1 VITRISLFAEL
12 KRRNVLRAAVLYAGA
27 VWALA
32 QGIAQLTPVVG
43 APEWIARWF
52 LVAAAVGFPFWIA
65 FAWFYELTPQGLKR
79 ESEIALEDS
88 VARSTG
94 HKLDKWIIAV
104 LALAVVLLITNQF
117 VLDRNA
123 GGRAQSADTGPAS
136 VPPKSIAVLP
146 FVNMS
151 GDPKNDD
158 FSDGITEEIL
168 NALAQ
173 VPKLKVAARTS
184 AFAFKGKEEDL
195 RKVGE
200 VLDVATVLEGSVQ
213 RSGDEVRITAQ
224 LIDTRTGYHLWSEK
238 YDRKLTSVF
247 TVEDEI
253 SKAIADKLRV
263 QLVGG
268 GGQPLVRRGT
278 VDPDAHA
285 LYLSAIAGIARRGPA
300 LKDAALLL
308 QEATARDPNYAS
320 AWAALSQVQ
329 ELLPWYELA
338 EWPDSLAV
346 AEQSAKRALALD
358 PQSGE
363 AHAALANVLRDR
375 LEFAAAESEYRKALA
390 LSPGSSEIHNQF
402 AQLLNAVGA
411 SEATLQQ
418 ERLAVSLDPLAPN
431 PRYMLGFELVNERH
445 FPEAAIQ
452 LEKILEQT
460 PDYASARFQLALTS
474 LYEGHADTAVETARA
489 AALQAGQDPATVEM
503 LLRAGSDPALRPE
516 ALKRI
521 AAGVD
526 RIQLAKLDDLAKAFW
541 YSQLGAREQALAS
554 LQHWVADAPIGQ
566 RFNGLRWLRLP
577 TFDPLRDDPRFK
589 AVLAKLGLPYRQD
602 VAETGSASR
611 RSGSGT
617 AAAGRI
623 SDMH

>member
-1 VITRISLFAEL
+1 MTTGTSILAEL
-12 KRRNVLRAAVLYAGA
+12 KRRNVLRAGVLYAGA

-238 YDRKLTSVF
+238 YDRKLTSIF

-338 EWPDSLAV
+338 EWPDSLAL

-452 LEKILEQT
+452 FEKILEQT

-617 AAAGRI
+617 AAADRI

>member
-1 VITRISLFAEL
+1 MITRISLFAEL

-32 QGIAQLTPVVG
+32 QGIAQLTPVIE

-65 FAWFYELTPQGLKR
+65 LAWFYELTPQGLKR
-79 ESEIALEDS
+79 ESEIASDDS
-88 VARSTG
+88 IAHSTG
-94 HKLDKWIIAV
+94 RKLDKWIIAV

-123 GGRAQSADTGPAS
+123 GGRVQSADTGPANM
-136 VPPKSIAVLP
+136 PAKSIAVLP

-151 GDPKNDD
+151 GDPKNEY

-213 RSGDEVRITAQ
+213 KSGDEVRITAQ

-238 YDRKLTSVF
+238 YDRKLNSIF

-285 LYLSAIAGIARRGPA
+285 LYLSSIAGIARRGPA

-338 EWPDSLAV
+338 DWPDSLAL
-346 AEQSAKRALALD
+346 AERSAKRALALD

-375 LEFAAAESEYRKALA
+375 LEFAAAESEYRKALV

-411 SEATLQQ
+411 SEATLRQ

-431 PRYMLGFELVNERH
+431 PRYMLGFELVNERR

-452 LEKILEQT
+452 FEKILEQT
-460 PDYASARFQLALTS
+460 PDYAFARFHLALTN
-474 LYEGHADTAVETARA
+474 LYEGHADTAVEIARA
-489 AALQAGQDPATVEM
+489 AALQAGQDPATIKM
-503 LLRAGSDPALRPE
+503 LMRAGSDPALRPE

-577 TFDPLRDDPRFK
+577 TFDPIRDDPRFK
-589 AVLAKLGLPYRQD
+589 AVLAKLGLPYRPD
-602 VAETGSASR
+602 
-611 RSGSGT
+611 T
-617 AAAGRI
+617 AATR
-623 SDMH
+623 

>member
-1 VITRISLFAEL
+1 MNTRTSILAEL
-12 KRRNVLRAAVLYAGA
+12 KRRNVLRAGVLYAGA

-43 APEWIARWF
+43 APEWVARWF

-79 ESEIALEDS
+79 ESEIASEDS

-94 HKLDKWIIAV
+94 RKLDKWIIAV

-117 VLDRNA
+117 MLDRDA
-123 GGRAQSADTGPAS
+123 SGRAQSADAALVKMPA
-136 VPPKSIAVLP
+136 KSIAVLP

-151 GDPKNDD
+151 GDPKNDY

-213 RSGDEVRITAQ
+213 KSGDEVRITAQ
-224 LIDTRTGYHLWSEK
+224 LIDTRSGYHLWSEK
-238 YDRKLTSVF
+238 YDRKLTSIF
-247 TVEDEI
+247 AVEDEI
-253 SKAIADKLRV
+253 SKAIADRLRV

-268 GGQPLVRRGT
+268 GGQALVRRGT

-285 LYLSAIAGIARRGPA
+285 FYLRAIADIARRGPA

-308 QEATARDPNYAS
+308 QQATARDPNYAS

-338 EWPDSLAV
+338 DWPDSLAA
-346 AEQSAKRALALD
+346 AERSAERALALD

-375 LEFAAAESEYRKALA
+375 LQFAAAEREYRKALA

-411 SEATLQQ
+411 SEATLRQ
-418 ERLAVSLDPLAPN
+418 ERIAVSLDPLAPN
-431 PRYMLGFELVNERH
+431 PRYMLGFELVSQHRY
-445 FPEAAIQ
+445 PEAATEF
-452 LEKILEQT
+452 EKILEQT
-460 PDYASARFQLALTS
+460 PDYAYDRFHLALTN
-474 LYEGHADTAVETARA
+474 LYEGHDDTAVEIGRA
-489 AALQAGQDPATVEM
+489 AALQAGQDPATIEM
-503 LLRAGSDPALRPE
+503 LLRASTDPALRPE
-516 ALKRI
+516 AMKRI
-521 AAGVD
+521 AGID
-526 RIQLAKLDDLAKAFW
+526 RIQIAKLDDLAKAFW
-541 YSQLGAREQALAS
+541 YSQLDARGQALAS
-554 LQHWVADAPIGQ
+554 LQRWVVDAPVGQ
-566 RFNGLRWLRLP
+566 RFNGMRWLRLP
-577 TFDPLRDDPRFK
+577 TFDPIRDDPRFK
-589 AVLAKLGLPYRQD
+589 AVLAKLGLPYRPD
-602 VAETGSASR
+602 TAETK
-611 RSGSGT
+611 
-617 AAAGRI
+617 
-623 SDMH
+623 

>member
-1 VITRISLFAEL
+1 V
-12 KRRNVLRAAVLYAGA
+12 
-27 VWALA
+27 
-32 QGIAQLTPVVG
+32 
-43 APEWIARWF
+43 
-52 LVAAAVGFPFWIA
+52 
-65 FAWFYELTPQGLKR
+65 
-79 ESEIALEDS
+79 
-88 VARSTG
+88 
-94 HKLDKWIIAV
+94 
-104 LALAVVLLITNQF
+104 
-117 VLDRNA
+117 
-123 GGRAQSADTGPAS
+123 
-136 VPPKSIAVLP
+136 AVLP

-151 GDPKNDD
+151 GGAANDY
-158 FSDGITEEIL
+158 FSDGVTEEIL

-173 VPKLKVAARTS
+173 IPNLKVAARTS

-200 VLDVATVLEGSVQ
+200 MLDVATVLEGSVQ

-238 YDRKLTSVF
+238 YDRKLTSIF
-247 TVEDEI
+247 AVEDEI

-338 EWPDSLAV
+338 DWPDSLAV